1 MRKETLAQ
9 VFFCEF
15 CQMFNNTF
23 FTERLQATGS
33 KRVRFK
39 KETKLEINKWKAKT
53 NKERV
58 YFLYIMYVK

>member
-33 KRVRFK
+33 ERIRFK
-39 KETKLEINKWKAKT
+39 KETKLEINK
-53 NKERV
+53 
-58 YFLYIMYVK
+58 VKSENQ

>member
-23 FTERLQATGS
+23 FTERLQAAGS
-33 KRVRFK
+33 ERIRFK
-39 KETKLEINKWKAKT
+39 KETKLEINQ
-53 NKERV
+53 
-58 YFLYIMYVK
+58 VKSENQ